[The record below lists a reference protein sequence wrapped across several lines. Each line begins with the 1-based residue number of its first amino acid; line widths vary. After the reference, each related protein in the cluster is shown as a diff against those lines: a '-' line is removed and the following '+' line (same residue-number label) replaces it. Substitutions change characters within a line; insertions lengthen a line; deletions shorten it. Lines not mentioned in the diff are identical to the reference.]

1 MDSPASQTIKDFS
14 RLTDCVSR
22 LLHCLGCPHQLRGF
36 IDALLGMGDGN
47 WLDWVEISDRSLG
60 WRIRTDQPAVRRITS
75 GNDMIRCIEDSE
87 KIIAGL
93 PLKKQLRE
101 ETVIK
106 GVQRYRKKF
115 MEWQA
120 AIGVELIEVQPGG
133 KKKERYFA
141 TRYRFPI
148 GAYLEEILASAE
160 AEPDYL
166 LAPDEVFERITR
178 RQMLAAKMQVTGA
191 MPRDRFNR
199 SAISIESEMKR
210 ALTALKK
217 TLEMSIIRE
226 VDFSRVVG
234 VPMVDEIEK
243 LIGEYRQLMA
253 DEVQVTAIQALA
265 RAGRRA

>member
-1 MDSPASQTIKDFS
+1 MESPASQTVKDFS

-36 IDALLGMGDGN
+36 IDALLGMGDGD
-47 WLDWVEISDRSLG
+47 WLNWVEISDRELG
-60 WRIRTDQPAVRRITS
+60 WRVRTDQTNVRRVAS
-75 GNDMIRCIEDSE
+75 GADVIRCIQDSE
-87 KIIAGL
+87 KILAGL
-93 PLKKQLRE
+93 PIKKQLRE

-115 MEWQA
+115 MDWQR

-148 GAYLEEILASAE
+148 GSYLEEILAMSE

-178 RQMLAAKMQVTGA
+178 REMLAAKLRVTGA

-199 SAISIESEMKR
+199 SAVSIESEMKR
-210 ALTALKK
+210 AITALKK
-217 TLEMSIIRE
+217 TLEMSIIRDVNFSAVVALPVIEE
-226 VDFSRVVG
+226 V
-234 VPMVDEIEK
+234 EN
-243 LIGEYRQLMA
+243 LIGEYRKLLA
-253 DEVQVTAIQALA
+253 DEVQLAAIRALA
-265 RAGRRA
+265 RTGRRA

>member
-1 MDSPASQTIKDFS
+1 M
-14 RLTDCVSR
+14 
-22 LLHCLGCPHQLRGF
+22 RGF
-36 IDALLGMGDGN
+36 IDALLGMGDGD
-47 WLDWVEISDRSLG
+47 WLNWVEISDRSLG
-60 WRIRTDQPAVRRITS
+60 WRIRTDQTGVRRITS
-75 GNDMIRCIEDSE
+75 GSDVIRCIEDSE

-93 PLKKQLRE
+93 SIKRQLRE

-115 MEWQA
+115 MEWQS

-148 GAYLEEILASAE
+148 GAYLEEILGLAE

-166 LAPDEVFERITR
+166 LSPDEVFERITR
-178 RQMLAAKMQVTGA
+178 RQMLAAKLRVTGA

-199 SAISIESEMKR
+199 SAVSIESEMKR

-234 VPMVDEIEK
+234 VPMVDEIEN
-243 LIGEYRQLMA
+243 LIGEYRRLVA
-253 DEVQVTAIQALA
+253 DRVQVAAIQALA
-265 RAGRRA
+265 RVGRRA